1 MENRIIKVILKY
13 LFKKIALFKLIIYY
27 YKLITNISSLS
38 NRYIIKN
45 YYFKIFSL
53 LKVIKK
59 KQNNPIPNYKLNISM
74 KIYFFFCFQ
83 QITFL

>member
-1 MENRIIKVILKY
+1 MENRIIKVILKF

-59 KQNNPIPNYKLNISM
+59 KTK
-74 KIYFFFCFQ
+74 
-83 QITFL
+83 